1 MNRKN
6 RISEILKKKLIN
18 FDVVLEDDSYKHR
31 HHNNFDG
38 KGETHFSVIL
48 KNKNNE
54 KINRLATHRLI
65 NHLLKEEFKQGLH
78 ALEIRIT

>member
-6 RISEILKKKLIN
+6 RISKILKKKLIN
-18 FDVVLEDDSYKHR
+18 FDVVLKDDSYKHK

-38 KGETHFSVIL
+38 KRETHFSLII
-48 KNKNNE
+48 KNKTNE
-54 KINRLATHRLI
+54 KINRLAIHRLI
-65 NHLLKEEFKQGLH
+65 NDLLKDEFKQGLH